1 MGVAMSPPTCTM
13 SESSSE
19 EEMEQGYV
27 FYRDRPEWRD
37 VVPIP
42 QDDGPNPVVAIAYTD
57 KCQLERERE
66 RGGGGGGGGGT
77 LQVRKR

>member
-1 MGVAMSPPTCTM
+1 MRVRLFPPTWNLEPVM

-19 EEMEQGYV
+19 EEMELGYV

-57 KCQLERERE
+57 KCQP
-66 RGGGGGGGGGT
+66 T
-77 LQVRKR
+77 LLP

>member
-1 MGVAMSPPTCTM
+1 M

-66 RGGGGGGGGGT
+66 REREGGRGGAGT
-77 LQVRKR
+77 LQVRNR

>member
-1 MGVAMSPPTCTM
+1 M

-19 EEMEQGYV
+19 EEMELGYV

-57 KCQLERERE
+57 KCQP
-66 RGGGGGGGGGT
+66 T
-77 LQVRKR
+77 LLP